1 MKVECPVH
9 GSFKLDE
16 VCAAIIN
23 TPEFQRLKDL
33 KQLGLSSFFF
43 QSAEHTRYPHSL
55 GVAHLA
61 NQFVRIL
68 QAQQPELNITER
80 EISCV
85 TIAGLCHDLGHGP
98 FSHTFDQC
106 LLPRLGIS
114 EWYE

>member
-43 QSAEHTRYPHSL
+43 QSAEHTR
-55 GVAHLA
+55 
-61 NQFVRIL
+61 
-68 QAQQPELNITER
+68 
-80 EISCV
+80 
-85 TIAGLCHDLGHGP
+85 
-98 FSHTFDQC
+98 
-106 LLPRLGIS
+106 
-114 EWYE
+114 